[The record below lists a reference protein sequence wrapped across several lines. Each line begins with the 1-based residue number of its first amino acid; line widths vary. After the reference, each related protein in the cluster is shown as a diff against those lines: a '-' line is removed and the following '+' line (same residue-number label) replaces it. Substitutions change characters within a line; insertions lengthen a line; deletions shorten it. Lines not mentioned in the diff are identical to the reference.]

1 MSGFRQARDAMVEH
15 QIAARGVKDES
26 VLQAMR
32 QVPRE
37 NFVAPGYED
46 AAYEDRAL
54 PIDEGQTISQPYVV
68 ALMIAAVEL
77 KPRDRVLEV
86 GAGSGYA
93 AAVMSRIAGA
103 VYAIERRA
111 SLAEAAAARLA
122 RLDYGNIHIRT
133 GDGTT
138 GWSEE
143 APFDAI
149 LVSAG
154 GPVVPQLLKDQLQIS
169 GRLVIPVGSGTG
181 LQHLMKITRT
191 TAETFEEK
199 DLGKVMFVPLVGE
212 GGWPDDSPR

>member
-37 NFVAPGYED
+37 NFVAPGYEH
-46 AAYEDRAL
+46 AAYEDGAL
-54 PIDEGQTISQPYVV
+54 PIGEGQTISQPYVV

-93 AAVMSRIAGA
+93 AAVMSRIAGT
-103 VYAIERRA
+103 VYAIERHA

-122 RLDYGNIHIRT
+122 RLDYGSIHIRT
-133 GDGTT
+133 GDGTK